1 VNVVETDIAI
11 VGAGGAGLR
20 AAIAVAEADPK
31 LNVTLISK
39 VYPMRSHTVAAEGG
53 SAGVVQAHDSLDNH
67 FNDTVAGGD
76 WLCEQDA
83 VEYFVAQCTPEMVQL
98 EHWGCPWS
106 RKPDGHINVRAFGG
120 MKIERTWFA
129 ADKSGFHILHTL
141 FQTSIKY
148 PSIRRLDEYFCV
160 DLIVDEGRC
169 QGVVAIE
176 IATGELVLVVAKA
189 VIIATGGA
197 GRVFVQNTNGGI
209 VTGDGMALAFRHG
222 VPLRDME
229 FVQYHP
235 TCMPGTGLLFTEGCR
250 GEGGILT
257 NKDGYRYLQDYG
269 LGPPDPWPRN
279 KAMELGPR
287 DRLSQA
293 FWHEERKGRT
303 ITTPHGAAV
312 NLDLRRL
319 GARKLRERLPQ
330 ICELAEHFLGID
342 PAEQP
347 IPVRPAVH
355 YTMGGILVDINTASP
370 LAGLFAAGECS
381 SVGIHGA
388 NRLGSNS
395 LAELGV
401 FGKVAGAS
409 AAAYARTVTSS
420 PVSTLERQAKDVERR
435 TISLIQAE
443 GGTEPLAQLRDKMVQ
458 SMEAGCGIYRL
469 GSEMQATCDMIAN
482 LKQRYRK
489 LRLSDGSRVWNTEWL
504 SAIELAYQLDVAE
517 AIVHSALNRRESRGA
532 HQRID
537 GFEKRDDAN
546 YLKHTLAHYRPD
558 GAPRIDYGAVK
569 ITKSP
574 PGKRAYGAEGERL
587 DHAPKEKVH
596 A

>member
-1 VNVVETDIAI
+1 
-11 VGAGGAGLR
+11 
-20 AAIAVAEADPK
+20 
-31 LNVTLISK
+31 
-39 VYPMRSHTVAAEGG
+39 
-53 SAGVVQAHDSLDNH
+53 
-67 FNDTVAGGD
+67 
-76 WLCEQDA
+76 
-83 VEYFVAQCTPEMVQL
+83 
-98 EHWGCPWS
+98 
-106 RKPDGHINVRAFGG
+106 
-120 MKIERTWFA
+120 
-129 ADKSGFHILHTL
+129 
-141 FQTSIKY
+141 
-148 PSIRRLDEYFCV
+148 
-160 DLIVDEGRC
+160 
-169 QGVVAIE
+169 
-176 IATGELVLVVAKA
+176 
-189 VIIATGGA
+189 
-197 GRVFVQNTNGGI
+197 
-209 VTGDGMALAFRHG
+209 
-222 VPLRDME
+222 
-229 FVQYHP
+229 
-235 TCMPGTGLLFTEGCR
+235 
-250 GEGGILT
+250 
-257 NKDGYRYLQDYG
+257 
-269 LGPPDPWPRN
+269 
-279 KAMELGPR
+279 MELGPR

-409 AAAYARTVTSS
+409 AAGYARTVTSS
-420 PVSTLERQAKDVERR
+420 PVSTLERQARDVERR

-443 GGTEPLAQLRDKMVQ
+443 GGTEPLAHLRDKMVQ

-469 GSEMQATCDMIAN
+469 GSEMQATCDTIAN

-489 LRLSDGSRVWNTEWL
+489 LRLSDRSRVWNTEWL

-537 GFEKRDDAN
+537 GFEKRDDAK
-546 YLKHTLAHYRPD
+546 YLKHTLAHYRFD
-558 GAPRIDYGAVK
+558 GPPRIDYGPVK